1 MPDSATPS
9 DSRRFR
15 STLIRVMIV
24 QLLALLGLWLI
35 QSRYNG

>member
-1 MPDSATPS
+1 MSDAANQSGPS
-9 DSRRFR
+9 RFR
-15 STLIRVMIV
+15 VTLFRVMLI